1 MSNTS
6 SLSGWFQ
13 VPKPSALGGPSNSSS
28 ASSAAAKS
36 TEPLPKQSD
45 VKDVKTFVPSYV
57 EGQPGLLASPAV
69 VREMLVQSG
78 KVKKGKSVKG
88 APVYRCNVVYHA
100 PISGDV
106 NGDAA
111 FLTSSQLLATCTDF
125 KTLAGLFETVRV
137 RGAHMRYQPIA
148 PGANLPSTGKHV
160 PFAMVVDPSAIAANS
175 YTAIVGTRDWNDE
188 KNNLFANTGT
198 AFKHSFQFPHRAIT
212 TSLTSGVQGTL
223 GDWNLVQSFS
233 TGTNAIAGGV
243 ECVIKGA
250 VANSGIDFGDLL
262 IVFDCEWS
270 YRV

>member
-1 MSNTS
+1 MSNSS

-13 VPKPSALGGPSNSSS
+13 VSKPSAPGGPSSSSS
-28 ASSAAAKS
+28 ASSAAAKN

-78 KVKKGKSVKG
+78 KAKKGKSIKG

-100 PISGDV
+100 PITGDV

-111 FLTSSQLLATCTDF
+111 FLTSSQLLATCSDF

-137 RGAHMRYQPIA
+137 RGVHMRYQPIS

-160 PFAMVVDPSAIAANS
+160 PFALVVDPSAVGAS
-175 YTAIVGTRDWNDE
+175 TYTTVVGTRDWSDE
-188 KNNLFANTGT
+188 KNNLFTNTGT
-198 AFKHSFQFPHRAIT
+198 AFKHFFPFPHRAIT
-212 TSLTSGVQGTL
+212 TGSGTL
-223 GDWNLVQSFS
+223 GDWNLVSSYNTS
-233 TGTNAIAGGV
+233 TNVFTGGV
-243 ECVIKGA
+243 ECMIKGA